1 MILPCDNLFLRSEV
15 SQRPVG
21 HNIREYENGE
31 RVFISFTVE
40 RNISDFFEREI
51 EFHLTLERVK

>member
-21 HNIREYENGE
+21 HNIKEYENGE

-40 RNISDFFEREI
+40 RNISDFFERET
-51 EFHLTLERVK
+51 EFHLTLE